1 MNTPATEAPIA
12 YFADRVRVY
21 PRSVRGPVRRAKWV
35 ILVVCLAI
43 YYLLPWLRWDR
54 GPEQPNQ
61 AILLDLQN
69 ERFRFFDLTFWPQDI
84 YFLTGILI
92 MSAVALFLVTSL
104 FGRVWCGY
112 TCPQTVWTDLFMLV
126 ERTIEGDRN
135 ERMKR
140 DQGPASFDRAW
151 RKLLKHAVWLGV
163 AFWTG
168 GAWIMYYVDA
178 PTVTWEFWHG
188 TASTPVYVGA
198 GILTATTYLLAGW
211 AREQVCT
218 FMCPW
223 PRFQAAM
230 LDEQSLTVTYQSWRG
245 EPRRQ
250 GRRLVENGHA
260 FVAGETV
267 GDCVD
272 CSACVQVCPTGI
284 DIRDGSQLGCIN
296 CGLCVDACNE
306 VMDKTHQDRKLI
318 TWDTFADQKA
328 KAAGTHAA
336 IRLLRPRTFI
346 YMGALLVGVV
356 VMGTALALHSDL
368 EMGVEHDRA
377 PLFVR
382 VPDGAIRNAYA
393 VRIVNKAQGSTAFL
407 LSASG
412 LPGLQLAQGQEGQW
426 RDFNLVLPVASDTVA
441 NFRVLVFG
449 RPASGTAAQTPITFT
464 LRNSATG
471 ATIQYRSVFIAPA
484 QQGAT
489 P

>member
-1 MNTPATEAPIA
+1 MDHDLAEPKVS

-21 PRSVRGPVRRAKWV
+21 PRSVRGPVRRAKWA
-35 ILVVCLAI
+35 ILVACLAI

-54 GPEQPNQ
+54 GPGQPSQ

-69 ERFRFFDLTFWPQDI
+69 ERFHFFNLVLWPQDI
-84 YFLTGILI
+84 YFLTGLLI
-92 MSAVALFLVTSL
+92 MAAVALFLVTSL

-112 TCPQTVWTDLFMLV
+112 TCPQTVWTDLFLLV
-126 ERTIEGDRN
+126 ERIIEGDRN

-151 RKLLKHAVWLGV
+151 RKTLKHAVWLGV

-188 TASTPVYVGA
+188 EASAPVYIGA
-198 GILTATTYLLAGW
+198 GLLTATTYLLAGW

-230 LDEQSLTVTYQSWRG
+230 LDEQSLTVTYQAWRG
-245 EPRRQ
+245 EPRAH
-250 GRRLVENGHA
+250 GKRLA
-260 FVAGETV
+260 AAGTPRV

-272 CSACVQVCPTGI
+272 CLACVNVCPTGV

-306 VMDKTHQDRKLI
+306 VMERTHQPRGLI

-328 KAAGTHAA
+328 RQAGGTAKL
-336 IRLLRPRTFI
+336 RLLRPRTFI
-346 YMGALLVGVV
+346 YLGALLAGGL
-356 VMGTALALHSDL
+356 VMGTALALHGNL
-368 EMGVEHDRA
+368 EMTIEHDRA

-382 VPDGAIRNAYA
+382 VPDGAIRNAYG
-393 VRIVNKAQGSTAFL
+393 VRIVNKAQGATAFT
-407 LSASG
+407 LSVSG
-412 LPGLQLAQGQEGQW
+412 VPGAQLAMGQEGQW
-426 RDFNLVLPVASDTVA
+426 RTQSLVLPVPSDTVA
-441 NFRVLVFG
+441 NFRVLVFAQ
-449 RPASGTAAQTPITFT
+449 PAPGAAAQAPISFT
-464 LRNSATG
+464 LRNATTG
-471 ATIQYRSVFIAPA
+471 AVISGRAIFIGPSK
-484 QQGAT
+484 GAL